1 MTLGES
7 PLNCPEPPKYHYREM
22 AWLPLQKAVYE
33 KEWEKEK
40 RCNKGKRKK
49 IEKEKRKE
57 KEKGLKARN
66 DLQVLQLTR
75 DIITLFHFC
84 KLDKVFLLTQ

>member
-1 MTLGES
+1 
-7 PLNCPEPPKYHYREM
+7 M

-57 KEKGLKARN
+57 KGLKARN